1 MIRGMLFLHLN
12 QNCGEYDET
21 FVEWAMFR
29 VLLCVVLSY
38 VGQTAVFGL
47 DNNEA
52 KCRRAGIL
60 NLGHTGYNRHLIR
73 DNRVTCSA

>member
-29 VLLCVVLSY
+29 VLLRVVFS
-38 VGQTAVFGL
+38 VML
-47 DNNEA
+47 D
-52 KCRRAGIL
+52 KPW
-60 NLGHTGYNRHLIR
+60 YSDLI
-73 DNRVTCSA
+73 TMK